1 MNSVNPLRVVA
12 VDDHPAVLRDIETLI
27 AQMEQFILVGS
38 CSSVQEALVLIPSTR
53 PDLLLL
59 DISLEDGTGFDI
71 LSRIS
76 QKNIKVIFLTAYEE
90 HAVQAFRV
98 GASNYLMKPI
108 DDEEFKNA
116 LDKVLELHNS
126 YSRKNL
132 NIKYQYQNDTYPTD
146 IPLKSQQG
154 ITVIDLKDIV
164 YCHSQGAYTTFYLT
178 NNQKILTSKL
188 IKEYEELLPPAQ
200 FVRAHKSY
208 IVNRTHIKTFR
219 PDGDLLL
226 RNGVIIPVSFRKREH
241 VRSFITR
248 KK

>member
-12 VDDHPAVLRDIETLI
+12 VDDHPAVLRDIEALM
-27 AQMEQFILVGS
+27 AQMEHFILVGS
-38 CSSVQEALVLIPSTR
+38 CSSVQEALVLIPATR

-71 LSRIS
+71 LSRIPK
-76 QKNIKVIFLTAYEE
+76 KNIKVIFLTAYEE
-90 HAVQAFRV
+90 HAVQAFKV
-98 GASNYLMKPI
+98 GAANYLMKPI
-108 DDEEFKNA
+108 DDTEFKNA

-126 YSRKNL
+126 YSRENL
-132 NIKYQYQNDTYPTD
+132 NIKYQFQNDAFPPD
-146 IPLKSQQG
+146 ISLKSHQG
-154 ITVIDLKDIV
+154 ISVIDLKDIV
-164 YCHSQGAYTTFYLT
+164 YCHSHGAYTTFYLT

-188 IKEYEELLPPAQ
+188 IKEYEELLPPSQ
-200 FVRAHKSY
+200 FVRPHQSY
-208 IVNRTHIKTFR
+208 IVNRTHIETFR